1 MDGLGTTCYR
11 YSKPIDN
18 IVNSISVGKSMAY
31 GIYHPYAHPKRK
43 ELDTGNYGKNII
55 ELPSWKYFAI

>member
-1 MDGLGTTCYR
+1 
-11 YSKPIDN
+11 
-18 IVNSISVGKSMAY
+18 MAY

-43 ELDTGNYGKNII
+43 ELETGNYGKNII